1 MRYQPLYKCP
11 LCGAEIR
18 KGEITIHVMGRE
30 YHFNC
35 GVKEEQQY
43 MRIEN
48 YGGKGHGRS
57 KETMPLLRQ
66 VG

>member
-35 GVKEEQQY
+35 GVKEEQQDR
-43 MRIEN
+43 RIAN
-48 YGGKGHGRS
+48 YGGKGHARS
-57 KETMPLLRQ
+57 KATMPLLR
-66 VG
+66 